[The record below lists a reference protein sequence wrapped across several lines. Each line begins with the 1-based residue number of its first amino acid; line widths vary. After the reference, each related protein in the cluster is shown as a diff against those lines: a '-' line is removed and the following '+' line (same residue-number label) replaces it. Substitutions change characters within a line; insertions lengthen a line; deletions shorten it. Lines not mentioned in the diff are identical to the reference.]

1 MFRVAPREVGAP
13 TAELCPPK
21 LKEDAMSFYS
31 DTQTPSHVA
40 WAVSAVT
47 GIVVERVRAVLQ
59 TVKNRRDAT
68 ILAGMDDHMLA
79 DIGLTRGDV
88 RDAFSEPV
96 WRDPTAILVSRA
108 HERRIN
114 RRRFNKGLVEKSFEA
129 PSIVP
134 SAKSGLPAAWRAY

>member
-1 MFRVAPREVGAP
+1 
-13 TAELCPPK
+13 
-21 LKEDAMSFYS
+21 MSIYA
-31 DTQTPSHVA
+31 DTQTPSHFAAAVNAVYGFAVA
-40 WAVSAVT
+40 RTRW
-47 GIVVERVRAVLQ
+47 VLQ
-59 TVKNRRDAT
+59 TLKHRRDAAS
-68 ILAGMDDHMLA
+68 LAGLDDRMLA

-114 RRRFNKGLVEKSFEA
+114 RRRSGIGLAEKVFDA

-134 SAKSGLPAAWRAY
+134 AQKQSFGAPSQVPYY